1 MALIYYVWVL
11 IQILIGYNLILP
23 IVLFLLYSLRNL
35 FRLETRSTLPSNEAD
50 YAVIITAYQ
59 QTDFLSAA
67 VESVLNLKYSN
78 FMVYVV
84 ADNCD
89 VTNLTFKDERV
100 ILLRPD
106 KILASNT
113 ASHFFAIRNF
123 RRQHSR
129 LTIID
134 SDNLL
139 HKNYLNELN
148 LVFDQGYS
156 AVQGIRKAK
165 NLDTAYACLDAARDI
180 YYHFY
185 DGKILF
191 ELGSSAT
198 LSGSAMAFETSL
210 YRECLEN
217 LEIKGAGFDKVLQF
231 EIVKRGLRIAFAEE
245 AIVYDEK
252 TSQSPQLVKQRS
264 RWINTWFRYSIF
276 GVVLLR
282 KGLTKLNLNQSL
294 FGTILLRPPLF
305 IFLILSMLCL
315 LINFWVS
322 MNAVW
327 IWIISI
333 MIFITGF
340 VTSLIASKTPKKI
353 YNALI
358 MIPKFMF
365 FQVVSLIKMRS
376 ANEISVATEHYHT
389 KTKDIRE
396 TEGSV

>member
-1 MALIYYVWVL
+1 MIFIYYVWVL

-23 IVLFLLYSLRNL
+23 IVLFLLFYFRNL
-35 FRLETRSTLPSNEAD
+35 FRSATKAIVSSHEEAD
-50 YAVIITAYQ
+50 YAIIITAYQ
-59 QTDFLSAA
+59 QTDFLAAA
-67 VESVLNLKYSN
+67 VNSALNLKYSN
-78 FMVYVV
+78 FIVYVV

-89 VTNLTFKDERV
+89 VSNLTFEDERV
-100 ILLRPD
+100 VLLRPD
-106 KILASNT
+106 HILASNT

-123 RRQHSR
+123 KRKHTR

-139 HKNYLNELN
+139 EENYLNELN
-148 LVFDQGYS
+148 LVFDRGYS
-156 AVQGIRKAK
+156 AVQGLRKAK
-165 NLDTAYACLDAARDI
+165 NLDTTYACLDAARDI

-191 ELGSSAT
+191 RLGSSAT
-198 LSGSAMAFETSL
+198 LSGSAMAFETTL
-210 YRECLEN
+210 YRECLEH

-231 EIVKRGLRIAFAEE
+231 EIVKRGLRIAFAER

-252 TSQSPQLVKQRS
+252 TSQSSQLVKQRS
-264 RWINTWFRYSIF
+264 RWINTWFRYNIF

-282 KGLTKLNLNQSL
+282 KGLTKLNLNQIL

-315 LINFWVS
+315 LINLWVS
-322 MNAVW
+322 KDAVW
-327 IWIISI
+327 LWIISI
-333 MIFITGF
+333 IIFITGF
-340 VTSLIASKTPKKI
+340 VIALIASKTPKKI
-353 YNALI
+353 YHAMI

-376 ANEISVATEHYHT
+376 ANEISIATEHYHT
-389 KTKDIRE
+389 KPKNIPE
-396 TEGSV
+396 TDS